1 MEGPPVVNRASMFLL
16 LLGLLVGPAMASQEW
31 TPFRDGDGR
40 FQVLVPQAPGHRTQV
55 TETPI
60 GAITNHVFMAR
71 SAKGSF
77 TISYSDLPGVGI
89 AFKGGA
95 EGIFDEAAT
104 ALLKGLGATAIG
116 QKRVKHGGRNAREL
130 TYEAPGTPESGPL
143 QGRARMFLVGKRLY
157 VVDAVIRTSGDPKEL
172 PRFLDSFEVL

>member
-1 MEGPPVVNRASMFLL
+1 MNRALLFVL
-16 LLGLLVGPAMASQEW
+16 LLGLLAGPALGSQDW

-55 TETPI
+55 TDTPI
-60 GAITNHVFMAR
+60 GAITNHVFVAR

-77 TISYSDLPGVGI
+77 TISYSDLPAVGI

-95 EGIFDEAAT
+95 EGIYDEASS
-104 ALLKGLGATAIG
+104 ALLQGLSATPTG
-116 QKRVKHGGRNAREL
+116 QKRVKQGGRNAREVA
-130 TYEAPGTPESGPL
+130 YEAPGTPESGPL

-157 VVDAVIRTSGDPKEL
+157 VVDAVIRTSGDAKEL

>member
-1 MEGPPVVNRASMFLL
+1 MKRVLVSLL
-16 LLGLLVGPAMASQEW
+16 LLGFLALPALGAQEW

-77 TISYSDLPGVGI
+77 TLSYSDLPAVGI

-95 EGIFDEAAT
+95 EGIYDEAT
-104 ALLKGLGATAIG
+104 SALLQGLGATATG
-116 QKRVKHGGRNAREL
+116 QKRVKHRGRNAREL
-130 TYEAPGTPESGPL
+130 AYDAPGTSESGPL

-157 VVDAVIRTSGDPKEL
+157 VVDAIIRTSGDAKEL